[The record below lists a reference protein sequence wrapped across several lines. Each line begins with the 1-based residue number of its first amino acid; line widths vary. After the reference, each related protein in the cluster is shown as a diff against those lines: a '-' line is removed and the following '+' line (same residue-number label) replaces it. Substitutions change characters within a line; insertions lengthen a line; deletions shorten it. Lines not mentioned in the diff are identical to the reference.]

1 MEVFTFISEVGAPI
15 AGALIMAFFIFTV
28 LKQILDGV
36 IDQIE
41 TLTSFCKMLEDRAR
55 VGCNELLK
63 IDLLV
68 SSALNLTPPIDRV
81 ARAENFRTNQ
91 AGEPQEVKLDVRRD

>member
-1 MEVFTFISEVGAPI
+1 MEVFTFIAEVGAPI

-55 VGCNELLK
+55 VGCNELIK

-68 SSALNLTPPIDRV
+68 SSALNLTPPIDRI
-81 ARAENFRTNQ
+81 ARAENFRTNEK
-91 AGEPQEVKLDVRRD
+91 GEPVEVKLDVRRD

>member
-1 MEVFTFISEVGAPI
+1 MDILALIGEVGAPI
-15 AGALIMAFFIFTV
+15 AGALVMGFFIFLV

-36 IDQIE
+36 VDDIK

-55 VGCNELLK
+55 VGSNELIK

-68 SSALNLTPPIDRV
+68 SSALDLTPDIDRI
-81 ARAENFRTNQ
+81 ARAENYRTNER
-91 AGEPQEVKLDVRRD
+91 GIPQDVNLDVRRD

>member
-1 MEVFTFISEVGAPI
+1 MG
-15 AGALIMAFFIFTV
+15 FFIFAV

-36 IDQIE
+36 VEQIE
-41 TLTSFCKMLEDRAR
+41 TLTGFCKMLEDRAR

-68 SSALNLTPPIDRV
+68 SSALRLAPPIDRI
-81 ARAENFRTNQ
+81 ARAENFRTNEK
-91 AGEPQEVKLDVRRD
+91 GEPLNVKLDVRRD